1 MGQLRRATNLK
12 TRLAIWLQAPTRMI
26 LTKRASRTQWPNTTR
41 ERLPRNLAT
50 EDKVTEK
57 IEEEEITEEE
67 EVAVMVIE
75 RITEDQEPNLVNTTT
90 IEDKVATETVTE
102 EETI

>member
-1 MGQLRRATNLK
+1 
-12 TRLAIWLQAPTRMI
+12 MI

-50 EDKVTEK
+50 EDKGTEK
-57 IEEEEITEEE
+57 TEEEEITEEE

-75 RITEDQEPNLVNTTT
+75 RTEDQEPNLVNTTT
-90 IEDKVATETVTE
+90 IEDKVATEMVTE
-102 EETI
+102 EETITEMAIEEETMIDVITETTEEM